1 MSDAPKPKKLPA
13 CDQCKAR
20 RVMCHSRPNGEP
32 CPRCAEKGLICLTT
46 PLPRGRPR
54 KNPDPPF
61 RTESLVEPVPVPNMK
76 ANLGGL
82 SLAQEL
88 PDLTTEFVAH
98 CFDVIVYA
106 PQLAHP
112 LVVTSDI
119 HKKLKALSYQ
129 VNLLQPQ
136 SRVLALCII
145 CTATRASFHPLV
157 LGSDPNKPRPES
169 FTDVKFF
176 ANASNAEILD
186 CGVRR
191 MRVFNILRA
200 QALMAAWEAGIVVQP
215 SNENAAS
222 CYLLDQLDQG
232 SPAETSTAARPWAT
246 AYMSHIRILAPLWHS
261 AGFTATSAAEWAG
274 FLMGEALLSTRNRT
288 ALLITWQDQML
299 LSGPE
304 PPTLESMLASLEK
317 ASSNPSLTLLWGI
330 VRPFLFHIPVLA
342 RILYEDIAGGM
353 SLCLSLTEFLAA
365 HRDVTCLKD
374 YARLSPLSESAVI
387 KMISSLTVMHS
398 IISIVLGRVDAA
410 LAGVV
415 DSPLTQSAV
424 TTLDGTNVGSAAR
437 AASYAAVF
445 SFIGL
450 VLPLYRELEYREATD
465 LGLGRSNTAAD
476 DFGMGGPGLGDAAD
490 TRKHQRLRLLRLQV
504 HGLAVNGGKLLAKGF
519 RNLPPVHYTPAHWGT
534 VFDWAKF
541 FADEADAALQT
552 QLDGSSPLSEED
564 VADLHTIVRELVL
577 TGYTSDAASTPA
589 GLLVLERLEQHI
601 QRAKA
606 SWGR

>member
-1 MSDAPKPKKLPA
+1 MSDSSKPKKLPA

-61 RTESLVEPVPVPNMK
+61 RTESLVEPVPVPNVK

-88 PDLTTEFVAH
+88 PGLTTEFVAH

-112 LVVTSDI
+112 LVMTSDI

-169 FTDVKFF
+169 FTDVRFF

-222 CYLLDQLDQG
+222 CYLLDQLDQ
-232 SPAETSTAARPWAT
+232 AETSTAARPWAT

-342 RILYEDIAGGM
+342 RILYEDIAG
-353 SLCLSLTEFLAA
+353 
-365 HRDVTCLKD
+365 D
-374 YARLSPLSESAVI
+374 YARLSPISEAAVI

-398 IISIVLGRVDAA
+398 IICIVLGRVDAA
-410 LAGVV
+410 LAGVA

-450 VLPLYRELEYREATD
+450 VLPLYRELEYREVTD
-465 LGLGRSNTAAD
+465 LGLRQSNAED
-476 DFGMGGPGLGDAAD
+476 LRMGDAAD
-490 TRKHQRLRLLRLQV
+490 TRKDQRLRLLRLQV

-519 RNLPPVHYTPAHWGT
+519 RNLPSVHYTPAHWGT
-534 VFDWAKF
+534 VFDWARF

-552 QLDGSSPLSEED
+552 QFDSSSPLSEED